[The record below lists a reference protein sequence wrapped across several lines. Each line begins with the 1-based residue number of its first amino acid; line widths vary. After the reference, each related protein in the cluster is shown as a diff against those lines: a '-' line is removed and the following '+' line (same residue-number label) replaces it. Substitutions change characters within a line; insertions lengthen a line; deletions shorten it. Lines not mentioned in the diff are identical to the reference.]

1 MRINKL
7 LLMAALG
14 LTMSA
19 LSSQAGISWTFAQSV
34 QQYGQPTRGPIG
46 DGIGKTLYFFKTPD
60 YLIMAGYSDSDGR
73 IGKIFYNRP
82 AGFDQVLINWLI
94 RENCP
99 TATQWRVESKL
110 DGTTMWIGPVY
121 PCSTSKTSNYYP
133 TKSSSCSER
142 TTYCTFL

>member
-46 DGIGKTLYFFKTPD
+46 DGIGKTLYFFKTQD
-60 YLIMAGYSDSDGR
+60 YLIMAGYSHGR
-73 IGKIFYNRP
+73 IGKIFYNGQP
-82 AGFDQVLINWLI
+82 DLIKCL
-94 RENCP
+94 
-99 TATQWRVESKL
+99 
-110 DGTTMWIGPVY
+110 
-121 PCSTSKTSNYYP
+121 
-133 TKSSSCSER
+133 
-142 TTYCTFL
+142 